1 MNSSQQIANNTID
14 LHRLMMLCRKH
25 MKMLIIWTLLAGI
38 LGFVVAQF
46 VVVPKYT
53 ATTEIL
59 VNQKHTNDNNGQAYN
74 NQQADIQMINTY
86 KDIITNQVI
95 LSKASKQL
103 KNPVKVIKPAQ
114 KAECRR
120 NADGTRRL
128 IKEAQPAV
136 IERGGK
142 SYDMSTAEL
151 KKAINVA
158 TQQNSQVFSL
168 EVKTDSPEKS
178 VAVANTVANVFKQ
191 QIKKIMS
198 VNNVTIVSRA
208 STPDSP
214 SFPNKKLFAL
224 AGAVL
229 GLILSFLYILVG
241 DLMDTSIHDDDYLS
255 NELGLT
261 NLGQVNHISMSHD
274 FKVNG
279 QESRHNESGSRRVLK
294 EERNRHGIISSNT
307 KTINGYHG

>member
-1 MNSSQQIANNTID
+1 MNNSQQTLNNTID
-14 LHRLMMLCRKH
+14 LHRLVMLCRKH
-25 MKMLIIWTLLAGI
+25 IKMLIIWTILAGI

-59 VNQKHTNDNNGQAYN
+59 VNQKHENNDNGQAYT

-114 KAECRR
+114 KAIYRT

-136 IERGGK
+136 VERGGK
-142 SYDMSTAEL
+142 SYNLSTDEL
-151 KKAINVA
+151 KKAISVQ

-168 EVKTDSPEKS
+168 QAKTDDPQESA
-178 VAVANTVANVFKQ
+178 VVANTVANVFKQ
-191 QIKKIMS
+191 QIKNIMS
-198 VNNVTIVSRA
+198 INNVTIVSRA
-208 STPDSP
+208 SSPDSP
-214 SFPNKKLFAL
+214 SFPNKKLFVL

-229 GLILSFLYILVG
+229 GLILSFLYILIG
-241 DLMDTSIHDDDYLS
+241 DLMDTSVHDDDYLT

-261 NLGQVNHISMSHD
+261 NLGQVNHIEMSKN
-274 FKVNG
+274 FTINNN
-279 QESRHNESGSRRVLK
+279 QESRRHGNGNRRV
-294 EERNRHGIISSNT
+294 
-307 KTINGYHG
+307 

>member
-1 MNSSQQIANNTID
+1 MNNSQQTLNNTID
-14 LHRLMMLCRKH
+14 LHRLMVLCRKH
-25 MKMLIIWTLLAGI
+25 IKMLIIWTLLAGI
-38 LGFVVAQF
+38 LGFVIAQF

-59 VNQKHTNDNNGQAYN
+59 VNQRHTNDSNGQAYN

-103 KNPVKVIKPAQ
+103 KNPVHVIKPAQ
-114 KAECRR
+114 KAVYRT

-136 IERGGK
+136 VERGGK
-142 SYDMSTAEL
+142 SYNFSTDEL
-151 KKAINVA
+151 KKAISVQ

-168 EVKTDSPEKS
+168 QVKTDDPQESA
-178 VAVANTVANVFKQ
+178 VVANTVANVFKQ

-229 GLILSFLYILVG
+229 GLILSFLYILIG
-241 DLMDTSIHDDDYLS
+241 DLMDTSIHDDDYLT

-261 NLGQVNHISMSHD
+261 NLGHVNHIEMSRD
-274 FKVNG
+274 FKINDDNRRHGNG
-279 QESRHNESGSRRVLK
+279 NRRV
-294 EERNRHGIISSNT
+294 
-307 KTINGYHG
+307 

>member
-1 MNSSQQIANNTID
+1 MNNSQQTLNNTID
-14 LHRLMMLCRKH
+14 LHRLMVLCRKH
-25 MKMLIIWTLLAGI
+25 IKMLIIWTLLAGI
-38 LGFVVAQF
+38 LGFVIAQF

-59 VNQKHTNDNNGQAYN
+59 VNQRHTNDNNGQAYN

-103 KNPVKVIKPAQ
+103 KDPVHVIKPAQ
-114 KAECRR
+114 KAVYRT

-136 IERGGK
+136 VERGGK
-142 SYDMSTAEL
+142 SYNFSTDEL
-151 KKAINVA
+151 KKAISVQ

-168 EVKTDSPEKS
+168 QVKTDDPQESA
-178 VAVANTVANVFKQ
+178 VVANTVANVFKQ

-229 GLILSFLYILVG
+229 GLILSFLYILIG
-241 DLMDTSIHDDDYLS
+241 DLMDTSIHDDDYLT

-261 NLGQVNHISMSHD
+261 NLGHVNHIEMSRD
-274 FKVNG
+274 FKINDDNRRHGNG
-279 QESRHNESGSRRVLK
+279 NRRV
-294 EERNRHGIISSNT
+294 
-307 KTINGYHG
+307 

>member
-1 MNSSQQIANNTID
+1 VNSSQQTANNTID
-14 LHRLMMLCRKH
+14 LHRLIMLCRKH
-25 MKMLIIWTLLAGI
+25 IKMLIIWTLLAGI

-103 KNPVKVIKPAQ
+103 KNPVKIIKPAQ
-114 KAECRR
+114 KAVYRT

-136 IERGGK
+136 VERGGK
-142 SYDMSTAEL
+142 SYNLSTDEL
-151 KKAINVA
+151 KKAISVQ

-168 EVKTDSPEKS
+168 QVKTDDPQESA
-178 VAVANTVANVFKQ
+178 VVANTVANVFKQ

-229 GLILSFLYILVG
+229 GLILSFLYILIG
-241 DLMDTSIHDDDYLS
+241 ELMDTSVHDDDYLT

-261 NLGQVNHISMSHD
+261 NLGQVNHIEMSRN
-274 FKVNG
+274 FTINNN
-279 QESRHNESGSRRVLK
+279 QESRRHGNGNRRV
-294 EERNRHGIISSNT
+294 
-307 KTINGYHG
+307 

>member
-1 MNSSQQIANNTID
+1 MNNSQQTLNNTID
-14 LHRLMMLCRKH
+14 LHRLMVLCRKH
-25 MKMLIIWTLLAGI
+25 IKMLIIWTLLAGI
-38 LGFVVAQF
+38 LGFVIAQF
-46 VVVPKYT
+46 VVVPQYT

-103 KNPVKVIKPAQ
+103 KNPVHVIKPAQ
-114 KAECRR
+114 KAVYRT

-136 IERGGK
+136 VERGGK
-142 SYDMSTAEL
+142 SYNLSTDEL
-151 KKAINVA
+151 KKAISVQ

-168 EVKTDSPEKS
+168 QVKTDDPQESA
-178 VAVANTVANVFKQ
+178 VVANTVANVFKQ

-208 STPDSP
+208 STPNSP

-229 GLILSFLYILVG
+229 GLVLSFLYILIG
-241 DLMDTSIHDDDYLS
+241 DLMDTSIHDDEYLT

-261 NLGQVNHISMSHD
+261 NLGHVNHIEMSRD
-274 FKVNG
+274 FKINDDNRRHGNG
-279 QESRHNESGSRRVLK
+279 NRRV
-294 EERNRHGIISSNT
+294 
-307 KTINGYHG
+307 

>member
-1 MNSSQQIANNTID
+1 MNNSQQTLNNTID
-14 LHRLMMLCRKH
+14 LHRLMVLCRKH
-25 MKMLIIWTLLAGI
+25 IKMLIIWTLLAGV
-38 LGFVVAQF
+38 LGFVIAQF

-59 VNQKHTNDNNGQAYN
+59 VNQKHENNDNGQAYN

-103 KNPVKVIKPAQ
+103 KDSVHVIKPAQ
-114 KAECRR
+114 KAVYRT

-136 IERGGK
+136 VERGGK
-142 SYDMSTAEL
+142 SYNFSTDEL
-151 KKAINVA
+151 KKAISVQ

-168 EVKTDSPEKS
+168 QVKTDDPQESA
-178 VAVANTVANVFKQ
+178 VVANTVANVFKQ

-208 STPDSP
+208 STPNSP

-229 GLILSFLYILVG
+229 GLVLSFLYILIG
-241 DLMDTSIHDDDYLS
+241 DSMDTSIHDDEYLT

-261 NLGQVNHISMSHD
+261 NLGHVNHIEMSRD
-274 FKVNG
+274 FKINDDNRRHGNG
-279 QESRHNESGSRRVLK
+279 NRRV
-294 EERNRHGIISSNT
+294 
-307 KTINGYHG
+307 

>member
-1 MNSSQQIANNTID
+1 MNSSQEISNNTID
-14 LHRLMMLCRKH
+14 LHRLMLLCRKH
-25 MKMLIIWTLLAGI
+25 IKMLIIWTLLAGV
-38 LGFVVAQF
+38 LGFVIAEF

-59 VNQKHTNDNNGQAYN
+59 VNQKHSNDNNGQAYN

-114 KAECRR
+114 PAVYRR

-136 IERGGK
+136 VERGGK

-151 KKAINVA
+151 KKVIGVK

-178 VAVANTVANVFKQ
+178 AAVANTVAGVFKKE
-191 QIKKIMS
+191 IKSIMS
-198 VNNVTIVSRA
+198 VNNVTIVSKA
-208 STPDSP
+208 SIPEYP

-224 AGAVL
+224 GGAIL
-229 GLILSFLYILVG
+229 GLILSFLYILIG
-241 DLMDTSIHDDDYLS
+241 DLMDTSVHDDEYMT

-261 NLGQVNHISMSHD
+261 NLGHVNHITMSHD
-274 FKVNG
+274 FKVNQQG
-279 QESRHNESGSRRVLK
+279 NRRREAENRRV
-294 EERNRHGIISSNT
+294 
-307 KTINGYHG
+307 

>member
-1 MNSSQQIANNTID
+1 MNSSQQTANNTID
-14 LHRLMMLCRKH
+14 LHRLIMLCRKH
-25 MKMLIIWTLLAGI
+25 IKMLIIWTLLAGI

-103 KNPVKVIKPAQ
+103 KNPVKIIKPAQ
-114 KAECRR
+114 KAVYRT

-136 IERGGK
+136 VERGGK
-142 SYDMSTAEL
+142 SYNLSTDEL
-151 KKAINVA
+151 KKAISVQ

-168 EVKTDSPEKS
+168 QVKTDDPQESA
-178 VAVANTVANVFKQ
+178 VVANTVANVFKQ

-229 GLILSFLYILVG
+229 GLILSFLYILIG
-241 DLMDTSIHDDDYLS
+241 ELMDTSVHDDDYLT

-261 NLGQVNHISMSHD
+261 NLGQVNHIEMSKN
-274 FKVNG
+274 FTINNN
-279 QESRHNESGSRRVLK
+279 QESRRHGNGNRRV
-294 EERNRHGIISSNT
+294 
-307 KTINGYHG
+307 

>member
-1 MNSSQQIANNTID
+1 MNSSQQTANNTID

-25 MKMLIIWTLLAGI
+25 IKMLIIWTLLAGV
-38 LGFVVAQF
+38 LGYVVAQF

-59 VNQKHTNDNNGQAYN
+59 VNQKHENNDNGQAYN

-114 KAECRR
+114 KAVYRT

-136 IERGGK
+136 VERGGK
-142 SYDMSTAEL
+142 SYNLSTSEL
-151 KKAINVA
+151 KEAISVQ

-168 EVKTDSPEKS
+168 QVKTDDPQESA
-178 VAVANTVANVFKQ
+178 VVANTVANVFKQ

-208 STPDSP
+208 STPDEP

-224 AGAVL
+224 AGAIL
-229 GLILSFLYILVG
+229 GLILSFLYILIG
-241 DLMDTSIHDDDYLS
+241 DLMDTSVHGDDYLT

-261 NLGQVNHISMSHD
+261 NLGHVNYIEMSRD
-274 FKVNG
+274 FKVNN
-279 QESRHNESGSRRVLK
+279 QESRRQNNGNRRV
-294 EERNRHGIISSNT
+294 
-307 KTINGYHG
+307 

>member
-1 MNSSQQIANNTID
+1 MNNSQQTLNNTID
-14 LHRLMMLCRKH
+14 LHRLVMLCRKH
-25 MKMLIIWTLLAGI
+25 IKMLIIWTILAGI

-59 VNQKHTNDNNGQAYN
+59 VNQKHENNDNGQAYT

-114 KAECRR
+114 KAIYRT

-136 IERGGK
+136 VVRGGK
-142 SYDMSTAEL
+142 SYNLSTDEL
-151 KKAINVA
+151 KKAISVQ

-168 EVKTDSPEKS
+168 QAKTDDPQESA
-178 VAVANTVANVFKQ
+178 VVANTVANVFKQ

-198 VNNVTIVSRA
+198 INNVTIVSRA
-208 STPDSP
+208 SSPDSP
-214 SFPNKKLFAL
+214 SFPNKKLFVL

-229 GLILSFLYILVG
+229 GLILSFLYILIG
-241 DLMDTSIHDDDYLS
+241 DLMDTSVHDDDYLT

-261 NLGQVNHISMSHD
+261 NLGQVNHIEMSKN
-274 FKVNG
+274 FTINNN
-279 QESRHNESGSRRVLK
+279 QESRRHGNGNRRV
-294 EERNRHGIISSNT
+294 
-307 KTINGYHG
+307 

>member
-1 MNSSQQIANNTID
+1 MNSSQQTANNTID

-25 MKMLIIWTLLAGI
+25 IKMLIIWTLLAGV
-38 LGFVVAQF
+38 LGYVVAQF

-59 VNQKHTNDNNGQAYN
+59 VNQKHESNDNGQAYN

-103 KNPVKVIKPAQ
+103 KNPVHVIKPAQ
-114 KAECRR
+114 KAVYRT

-136 IERGGK
+136 VERGGK
-142 SYDMSTAEL
+142 SYNLSTSEL
-151 KKAINVA
+151 KEAISVQ

-168 EVKTDSPEKS
+168 QVKTDDPQESA
-178 VAVANTVANVFKQ
+178 VVANTVANVFKQ

-208 STPDSP
+208 STPDEP

-229 GLILSFLYILVG
+229 GLILSFLYILIG
-241 DLMDTSIHDDDYLS
+241 DLMDTSVHGDDYLA
-255 NELGLT
+255 NEVGLI
-261 NLGQVNHISMSHD
+261 NLGHVNHIEMSQD
-274 FKVNG
+274 FKINDDNRRHGNG
-279 QESRHNESGSRRVLK
+279 NRRV
-294 EERNRHGIISSNT
+294 
-307 KTINGYHG
+307 

>member
-1 MNSSQQIANNTID
+1 MNNSQQTLNNTID
-14 LHRLMMLCRKH
+14 LHRLVMLCRKH
-25 MKMLIIWTLLAGI
+25 IKMLIIWTILAGI

-59 VNQKHTNDNNGQAYN
+59 VNQKHENNDNGQAYT

-114 KAECRR
+114 KAIYRT

-136 IERGGK
+136 VERGGK
-142 SYDMSTAEL
+142 SYNLSTDEL
-151 KKAINVA
+151 KKAISVQ

-168 EVKTDSPEKS
+168 QAKTDDPQESA
-178 VAVANTVANVFKQ
+178 VVANTVANVFKQ

-198 VNNVTIVSRA
+198 INNVTIVSRA
-208 STPDSP
+208 SSPDSP
-214 SFPNKKLFAL
+214 SFPNKKLFVL

-229 GLILSFLYILVG
+229 GLILSFLYILIG
-241 DLMDTSIHDDDYLS
+241 DLMDTSVHDDDYLT

-261 NLGQVNHISMSHD
+261 NLGQVNHIEMSKN
-274 FKVNG
+274 FTINNN
-279 QESRHNESGSRRVLK
+279 QESRSHGNGNRRV
-294 EERNRHGIISSNT
+294 
-307 KTINGYHG
+307 

>member
-1 MNSSQQIANNTID
+1 MNSSQQTANNTID
-14 LHRLMMLCRKH
+14 VHRLMVLCRKH
-25 MKMLIIWTLLAGI
+25 IKMLIIWTLLAGV
-38 LGFVVAQF
+38 LGYVVAQF

-59 VNQKHTNDNNGQAYN
+59 VNQKHESNDNGQAYN

-103 KNPVKVIKPAQ
+103 KNPVHVIKPAQ
-114 KAECRR
+114 KAVYRT

-136 IERGGK
+136 VERGGK
-142 SYDMSTAEL
+142 SYNLSTADL
-151 KKAINVA
+151 KKAISVQ

-168 EVKTDSPEKS
+168 QVKTDDPQESA
-178 VAVANTVANVFKQ
+178 VVANTVANVFKQ

-208 STPDSP
+208 STPDEP

-229 GLILSFLYILVG
+229 GLILSFLYILIG
-241 DLMDTSIHDDDYLS
+241 DLMDTSVHGDDYLT

-261 NLGQVNHISMSHD
+261 NLGHVNHIEMSQD
-274 FKVNG
+274 FKINDDNRRHGNG
-279 QESRHNESGSRRVLK
+279 NRRV
-294 EERNRHGIISSNT
+294 
-307 KTINGYHG
+307 

>member
-1 MNSSQQIANNTID
+1 MNSSQQTANNTID
-14 LHRLMMLCRKH
+14 LHRLMVLCRKH
-25 MKMLIIWTLLAGI
+25 IKMLIIWTLLAGV
-38 LGFVVAQF
+38 LGYVVAQF

-59 VNQKHTNDNNGQAYN
+59 VNQKHESNDNGQAYN

-103 KNPVKVIKPAQ
+103 KNPVHVIKPAQ
-114 KAECRR
+114 KAVYRT

-136 IERGGK
+136 VERGGK
-142 SYDMSTAEL
+142 SYNLSTSEL
-151 KKAINVA
+151 KEAISVQ

-168 EVKTDSPEKS
+168 QVKTDDPQESA
-178 VAVANTVANVFKQ
+178 VVANTVANVFKQ

-208 STPDSP
+208 STPDEP

-229 GLILSFLYILVG
+229 GLILSFLYILIG
-241 DLMDTSIHDDDYLS
+241 DLMDTSVHGDDYLA
-255 NELGLT
+255 NEVGLI
-261 NLGQVNHISMSHD
+261 NLGHVNHIEMSQD
-274 FKVNG
+274 FKINDDNRRHGNG
-279 QESRHNESGSRRVLK
+279 NRRV
-294 EERNRHGIISSNT
+294 
-307 KTINGYHG
+307 

>member
-1 MNSSQQIANNTID
+1 MNNSQQTLNNTID
-14 LHRLMMLCRKH
+14 LHRLMVLCRKH
-25 MKMLIIWTLLAGI
+25 IKMLIIWTLLAGI
-38 LGFVVAQF
+38 LGFVIAQF

-59 VNQKHTNDNNGQAYN
+59 VNQRHTNDNNGQAYN

-103 KNPVKVIKPAQ
+103 KNPVHVIKPAQ
-114 KAECRR
+114 KAVYRT

-136 IERGGK
+136 VERGGK
-142 SYDMSTAEL
+142 SYNLSTDEL
-151 KKAINVA
+151 KKAISVQ

-168 EVKTDSPEKS
+168 QVKTDDPQESA
-178 VAVANTVANVFKQ
+178 VVANTVANVFKQ

-208 STPDSP
+208 STPDTP
-214 SFPNKKLFAL
+214 SFPNKKLFTL

-229 GLILSFLYILVG
+229 GFILSFVYILIG
-241 DLMDTSIHDDDYLS
+241 ELTDTSVHDDEFMTD
-255 NELGLT
+255 ELGLT
-261 NLGQVNHISMSHD
+261 NLGHINHISMSND
-274 FKVNG
+274 FKIN
-279 QESRHNESGSRRVLK
+279 QRESRREDHRRV
-294 EERNRHGIISSNT
+294 
-307 KTINGYHG
+307 

>member
-1 MNSSQQIANNTID
+1 MNNSQQTLNNTID
-14 LHRLMMLCRKH
+14 LHRLVMLCRKH
-25 MKMLIIWTLLAGI
+25 IKMLIIWTILAGI

-59 VNQKHTNDNNGQAYN
+59 VNQKHENNDNGQAYT

-114 KAECRR
+114 KAIYRT

-136 IERGGK
+136 VERGGK
-142 SYDMSTAEL
+142 SYNLSTDEL
-151 KKAINVA
+151 KKAISVQ

-168 EVKTDSPEKS
+168 QAKTDDPQESA
-178 VAVANTVANVFKQ
+178 VVANTVANVFKQ
-191 QIKKIMS
+191 QIK
-198 VNNVTIVSRA
+198 
-208 STPDSP
+208 
-214 SFPNKKLFAL
+214 
-224 AGAVL
+224 
-229 GLILSFLYILVG
+229 
-241 DLMDTSIHDDDYLS
+241 
-255 NELGLT
+255 
-261 NLGQVNHISMSHD
+261 
-274 FKVNG
+274 
-279 QESRHNESGSRRVLK
+279 
-294 EERNRHGIISSNT
+294 
-307 KTINGYHG
+307 

>member
-1 MNSSQQIANNTID
+1 MNNSQQTLNNTID
-14 LHRLMMLCRKH
+14 LHRLMVLCRKH
-25 MKMLIIWTLLAGI
+25 IKMLIIWTLLAGV
-38 LGFVVAQF
+38 LGFVIAQF

-103 KNPVKVIKPAQ
+103 KNPVHVIKPAQ
-114 KAECRR
+114 KAVYRT

-136 IERGGK
+136 VERGGK
-142 SYDMSTAEL
+142 SYNFSTDEL
-151 KKAINVA
+151 KKAISVQ

-168 EVKTDSPEKS
+168 QVKTDDPQESA
-178 VAVANTVANVFKQ
+178 VVANTVANVFRQ

-208 STPDSP
+208 STPDAP

-229 GLILSFLYILVG
+229 GLVLSFLYILIG
-241 DLMDTSIHDDDYLS
+241 DLMDTSIHDDEYLT

-261 NLGQVNHISMSHD
+261 NLGHVNHIEMSRD
-274 FKVNG
+274 FKINDDNRRHGNG
-279 QESRHNESGSRRVLK
+279 NRRV
-294 EERNRHGIISSNT
+294 
-307 KTINGYHG
+307 

>member
-1 MNSSQQIANNTID
+1 MNNSQQTLNNTID
-14 LHRLMMLCRKH
+14 LHRLMVLCRKH
-25 MKMLIIWTLLAGI
+25 IKMLIIWTLLAGI
-38 LGFVVAQF
+38 LGFVIAQF

-59 VNQKHTNDNNGQAYN
+59 VNQRHTNDSNGQAYN

-103 KNPVKVIKPAQ
+103 KNPVHVIKPAQ
-114 KAECRR
+114 KAVYRT

-136 IERGGK
+136 VERGGK
-142 SYDMSTAEL
+142 SYNLSTDEL
-151 KKAINVA
+151 KKAISVQ

-168 EVKTDSPEKS
+168 QVKTDDPQESA
-178 VAVANTVANVFKQ
+178 VVANTVANVFKQ

-229 GLILSFLYILVG
+229 GLILSFLYIMIG
-241 DLMDTSIHDDDYLS
+241 ELMDTSVHDDDYLT

-261 NLGQVNHISMSHD
+261 NLGQVNHIEMSKN
-274 FKVNG
+274 FTINNN
-279 QESRHNESGSRRVLK
+279 QESRRHGNGNRRV
-294 EERNRHGIISSNT
+294 
-307 KTINGYHG
+307 

>member
-1 MNSSQQIANNTID
+1 MNSSQQTLNNTID

-25 MKMLIIWTLLAGI
+25 VKMLIVWTLLAGI

-46 VVVPKYT
+46 IVVPKYT

-59 VNQKHTNDNNGQAYN
+59 VNQKHSNDNNGQAYT

-114 KAECRR
+114 KAEYRR

-128 IKEAQPAV
+128 IREAQPAV

-142 SYDMSTAEL
+142 SYNMSTAEL
-151 KKAINVA
+151 KKAISVS

-168 EVKTDSPEKS
+168 KVKTDSPEKS
-178 VAVANTVANVFKQ
+178 AAIANTVANVFKG
-191 QIKKIMS
+191 QIVNIMS

-208 STPDSP
+208 GIPDEP

-224 AGAVL
+224 AGAIL
-229 GLILSFLYILVG
+229 GLILSFLYILVS
-241 DLMDTSIHDDDYLS
+241 DLMDTSIHDDDYMT

-261 NLGQVNHISMSHD
+261 NLGHVNHITMSHD
-274 FKVNG
+274 FKVN
-279 QESRHNESGSRRVLK
+279 QHQTSRR
-294 EERNRHGIISSNT
+294 ESENRRV
-307 KTINGYHG
+307 

>member
-1 MNSSQQIANNTID
+1 M
-14 LHRLMMLCRKH
+14 HRLMMLCRKH
-25 MKMLIIWTLLAGI
+25 IKMLIIWTLLAGI

-59 VNQKHTNDNNGQAYN
+59 VNQKHSNDNNGQAFN

-95 LSKASKQL
+95 LSKASKEL

-114 KAECRR
+114 PAEYRR

-128 IKEAQPAV
+128 IKEAQPAIV
-136 IERGGK
+136 ERGGK
-142 SYDMSTAEL
+142 SYSMSTNEL
-151 KKAINVA
+151 KKSISVS

-168 EVKTDSPEKS
+168 QVKTDSPEKS
-178 VAVANTVANVFKQ
+178 AAVANTVANVFKG

-208 STPDSP
+208 STPDTP

-229 GLILSFLYILVG
+229 GLILSFIYILVG
-241 DLMDTSIHDDDYLS
+241 DLMDTSIHDDDYLT

-261 NLGQVNHISMSHD
+261 NLGHVNHIVMSRD
-274 FKVNG
+274 FKVNNN
-279 QESRHNESGSRRVLK
+279 EENHRHNNGSRRV
-294 EERNRHGIISSNT
+294 
-307 KTINGYHG
+307 

>member
-1 MNSSQQIANNTID
+1 MNSSQQTANNTID
-14 LHRLMMLCRKH
+14 LHRLIMLCRKH
-25 MKMLIIWTLLAGI
+25 IKMLIIWTLLAGI

-103 KNPVKVIKPAQ
+103 KNPVKIIKPAQ
-114 KAECRR
+114 KAVYRT

-136 IERGGK
+136 VERGGK
-142 SYDMSTAEL
+142 SYNLSTDEL
-151 KKAINVA
+151 KKAISVQ

-168 EVKTDSPEKS
+168 QVKTDDPQESA
-178 VAVANTVANVFKQ
+178 VVANTVANVFKQ

-229 GLILSFLYILVG
+229 GLILSFLYILIG
-241 DLMDTSIHDDDYLS
+241 ELMDTSVHDDDYLT
-255 NELGLT
+255 NELGLN
-261 NLGQVNHISMSHD
+261 NLGQVNHIEMSRN
-274 FKVNG
+274 FTINNN
-279 QESRHNESGSRRVLK
+279 QESRRHGNGNRRV
-294 EERNRHGIISSNT
+294 
-307 KTINGYHG
+307 

>member
-1 MNSSQQIANNTID
+1 MNSSQQTLNNTID

-25 MKMLIIWTLLAGI
+25 VKMLIVWTLLAGI

-59 VNQKHTNDNNGQAYN
+59 VNQKHSNDNNGQAFN

-95 LSKASKQL
+95 LSKASKEL
-103 KNPVKVIKPAQ
+103 KNPVKVIKPAEP
-114 KAECRR
+114 AEYRR
-120 NADGTRRL
+120 NADGTRKL

-136 IERGGK
+136 VERGGK
-142 SYDMSTAEL
+142 SYNMSTDEL
-151 KKAINVA
+151 KKAISVS

-168 EVKTDSPEKS
+168 QVKTDSPEKS
-178 VAVANTVANVFKQ
+178 AAVANTVANVFKG

-208 STPDSP
+208 STPDAP

-229 GLILSFLYILVG
+229 GLILSFIYILIG
-241 DLMDTSIHDDDYLS
+241 DLMDTSIHDDDYLT
-255 NELGLT
+255 NDLGLT
-261 NLGQVNHISMSHD
+261 NLGQVNHINMSRD
-274 FKVNG
+274 FKVNQ
-279 QESRHNESGSRRVLK
+279 QESRRSDSGSRRV
-294 EERNRHGIISSNT
+294 
-307 KTINGYHG
+307 

>member
-1 MNSSQQIANNTID
+1 MNNSQQTLNNTID
-14 LHRLMMLCRKH
+14 LHRLMVLCRKH
-25 MKMLIIWTLLAGI
+25 IKMLIIWTLLAGI
-38 LGFVVAQF
+38 LSFVIAQF

-103 KNPVKVIKPAQ
+103 KNPVHVIKPAQ
-114 KAECRR
+114 KAVYRT

-136 IERGGK
+136 VERGGK
-142 SYDMSTAEL
+142 SYNLSTDEL
-151 KKAINVA
+151 KKAISVQ

-168 EVKTDSPEKS
+168 QVKTDDPQESA
-178 VAVANTVANVFKQ
+178 VVANTVANVFRQ

-208 STPDSP
+208 STPDTP

-229 GLILSFLYILVG
+229 GLVLSFLYILIG
-241 DLMDTSIHDDDYLS
+241 DLMDTSIHDDEYLT

-261 NLGQVNHISMSHD
+261 NLGHVNHIEMSRD
-274 FKVNG
+274 FKINNDNRRHGNG
-279 QESRHNESGSRRVLK
+279 NRRV
-294 EERNRHGIISSNT
+294 
-307 KTINGYHG
+307 

>member
-1 MNSSQQIANNTID
+1 MNSSQQTANNTID

-25 MKMLIIWTLLAGI
+25 IKMLIIWTLLAGI
-38 LGFVVAQF
+38 LGYVVAQF

-59 VNQKHTNDNNGQAYN
+59 VNQKHESNDNGQAYN

-103 KNPVKVIKPAQ
+103 KNPVHVIKPAQ
-114 KAECRR
+114 KAVYRT

-136 IERGGK
+136 VERGGK
-142 SYDMSTAEL
+142 SYNLSTADL
-151 KKAINVA
+151 KKAISVQ

-168 EVKTDSPEKS
+168 QVKTDDPQESA
-178 VAVANTVANVFKQ
+178 VVANTVANVFKQ

-208 STPDSP
+208 STPDEP

-229 GLILSFLYILVG
+229 GLILSFLYILIG
-241 DLMDTSIHDDDYLS
+241 DLMDTSVHGDDYLT

-261 NLGQVNHISMSHD
+261 NLGHVNHIEMSQD
-274 FKVNG
+274 FKINDDNRRHGNG
-279 QESRHNESGSRRVLK
+279 NRRV
-294 EERNRHGIISSNT
+294 
-307 KTINGYHG
+307 

>member
-1 MNSSQQIANNTID
+1 M
-14 LHRLMMLCRKH
+14 
-25 MKMLIIWTLLAGI
+25 
-38 LGFVVAQF
+38 AQF

-59 VNQKHTNDNNGQAYN
+59 VNQKHESNDNGQAYN

-114 KAECRR
+114 P
-120 NADGTRRL
+120 ADGTRKL

-136 IERGGK
+136 VERGGK
-142 SYDMSTAEL
+142 SYNLSTAEL
-151 KKAINVA
+151 KEAISVQ

-168 EVKTDSPEKS
+168 QVKTDDPQESA
-178 VAVANTVANVFKQ
+178 VVANTVANVFKQ

-208 STPDSP
+208 STPDEP

-229 GLILSFLYILVG
+229 GLILSFLYILIG
-241 DLMDTSIHDDDYLS
+241 DLMDTSVHDDDYLT

-261 NLGQVNHISMSHD
+261 NLGHVNHIEMSRD
-274 FKVNG
+274 FKVNN
-279 QESRHNESGSRRVLK
+279 QESRRQNNGNRRV
-294 EERNRHGIISSNT
+294 
-307 KTINGYHG
+307 

>member
-1 MNSSQQIANNTID
+1 MNNSQQTLNNTID
-14 LHRLMMLCRKH
+14 LHRLMVLCRKH
-25 MKMLIIWTLLAGI
+25 IKMLIIWTLLAGI
-38 LGFVVAQF
+38 LGFVIAQF

-103 KNPVKVIKPAQ
+103 KNPVHVIKPAQ
-114 KAECRR
+114 KAVYRT

-136 IERGGK
+136 VERGGK
-142 SYDMSTAEL
+142 SYNFSTDEL
-151 KKAINVA
+151 KKAISVQ

-168 EVKTDSPEKS
+168 QVKTDDPQESA
-178 VAVANTVANVFKQ
+178 VVANTVANVFKQ

-208 STPDSP
+208 STPNSP

-229 GLILSFLYILVG
+229 GLVLSFLYILIG
-241 DLMDTSIHDDDYLS
+241 DLMDTSIHDDEYLT

-261 NLGQVNHISMSHD
+261 NLGHVNHIEMSRD
-274 FKVNG
+274 FKINDDNRRHGNG
-279 QESRHNESGSRRVLK
+279 NRRV
-294 EERNRHGIISSNT
+294 
-307 KTINGYHG
+307 

>member
-1 MNSSQQIANNTID
+1 MNNSQLTLNNTID
-14 LHRLMMLCRKH
+14 LHRLMVLCRKH
-25 MKMLIIWTLLAGI
+25 IKMLIIWTLLAGI
-38 LGFVVAQF
+38 LGFVIAQF

-59 VNQKHTNDNNGQAYN
+59 VNQRHTNDSNGQAYN
-74 NQQADIQMINTY
+74 NQHADIQMINTY

-103 KNPVKVIKPAQ
+103 KNPVHVIKPAQ
-114 KAECRR
+114 KAVYRT

-136 IERGGK
+136 VERGGK
-142 SYDMSTAEL
+142 SYNFSTDEL
-151 KKAINVA
+151 KKAISVQ

-168 EVKTDSPEKS
+168 QVKTDDPQESA
-178 VAVANTVANVFKQ
+178 VVANTVANVFRQ

-208 STPDSP
+208 STPDAP

-229 GLILSFLYILVG
+229 GLVLSFLYILIG
-241 DLMDTSIHDDDYLS
+241 DLMDTSIHDDEYLT

-261 NLGQVNHISMSHD
+261 NLGHVNHIEMSRD
-274 FKVNG
+274 FKINDDNRRHGNG
-279 QESRHNESGSRRVLK
+279 NRRV
-294 EERNRHGIISSNT
+294 
-307 KTINGYHG
+307 

>member
-1 MNSSQQIANNTID
+1 MNNSQQTLNNTID
-14 LHRLMMLCRKH
+14 LHRLMVLCRKH
-25 MKMLIIWTLLAGI
+25 IKMLIIWTLLAGI
-38 LGFVVAQF
+38 LSFVIAQF

-103 KNPVKVIKPAQ
+103 KNPVHVIKPAQ
-114 KAECRR
+114 KAVYRT

-136 IERGGK
+136 VERGGK
-142 SYDMSTAEL
+142 SYNLSTDEL
-151 KKAINVA
+151 KKAISVQ

-168 EVKTDSPEKS
+168 QVKTDDPQESA
-178 VAVANTVANVFKQ
+178 VVANTVANVFRQ

-208 STPDSP
+208 STPDTP

-229 GLILSFLYILVG
+229 GLVLSFLYILIG
-241 DLMDTSIHDDDYLS
+241 DLMDTSIHDDEYLT

-261 NLGQVNHISMSHD
+261 NLGHVNHIEMSQD
-274 FKVNG
+274 FKINNDNRRHGNG
-279 QESRHNESGSRRVLK
+279 NRRV
-294 EERNRHGIISSNT
+294 
-307 KTINGYHG
+307 

>member
-1 MNSSQQIANNTID
+1 MNSSQQTANNTID

-25 MKMLIIWTLLAGI
+25 IKMLIIWTLLAGV
-38 LGFVVAQF
+38 LGYVVAQF

-114 KAECRR
+114 PAEYRR
-120 NADGTRRL
+120 NADGTRKL

-136 IERGGK
+136 VERGGK
-142 SYDMSTAEL
+142 SYNLSTDEL
-151 KKAINVA
+151 KKAISVQ

-168 EVKTDSPEKS
+168 QVKTDDPQES
-178 VAVANTVANVFKQ
+178 AAIANTVADVFKG

-208 STPDSP
+208 STPDKP

-224 AGAVL
+224 AGAIL
-229 GLILSFLYILVG
+229 GLILSFLYILIG
-241 DLMDTSIHDDDYLS
+241 DLLDTSIHDDDYMT

-261 NLGQVNHISMSHD
+261 NLGHVNHIAMSNRD
-274 FKVNG
+274 FKVNN
-279 QESRHNESGSRRVLK
+279 QESRRQNNGHRRV
-294 EERNRHGIISSNT
+294 
-307 KTINGYHG
+307 